1 VVASLYTGTLEDGCG
16 GLTALTYESSCWGDA
31 EAAELSATLQEVRF
45 PDVLTLDLRHNDE
58 LKSAEALA
66 GIGALSSL
74 QTLNLD
80 GCRGLAALPE
90 TVGALSSLQT
100 LNLNRCSG
108 LTVLPEAI
116 GALSS
121 LQTLKLGAGERDLDG
136 FPGLT
141 ALPEAIGTLSSL
153 QSLDLAGCSGLAALP
168 EAIGALSSLRRLS
181 LDGCIGL
188 TALPEAIGALSSL
201 QTLNLD
207 RCFGLTVLPEA
218 IGALSSLRTLSLSR
232 CRLTALPDLSG
243 LRELSVEPRWE
254 WGERVPNQGFSQP
267 PPRDLDYI
275 HRRLPPG
282 FEAMKY

>member
-58 LKSAEALA
+58 LESAEALA

-100 LNLNRCSG
+100 LSLYRCSG
-108 LTVLPEAI
+108 LTVLPETI

-121 LQTLKLGAGERDLDG
+121 LQTL
-136 FPGLT
+136 
-141 ALPEAIGTLSSL
+141 SL
-153 QSLDLAGCSGLAALP
+153 AYCSGLAALP
-168 EAIGALSSLRRLS
+168 EAIGALSSLRTLK
-181 LDGCIGL
+181 LDKCIGL

-207 RCFGLTVLPEA
+207 MCIGLTVLPKA
-218 IGALSSLRTLSLSR
+218 IGALSSLRKLSLNR
-232 CRLTALPDLSG
+232 CRLTALPDLSR
-243 LRELSVEPRWE
+243 LRELRVEPRWE
-254 WGERVPNQGFSQP
+254 WGERVPNQSFSQP
-267 PPRDLDYI
+267 PPHDLDYI
-275 HRRLPPG
+275 HRDARLPRG
-282 FEAMKY
+282 FKEMFSEMKY